1 MKKSLLFFAI
11 TFLSHFANAQTPSF
25 TWVKQMGKFGGFVT
39 PRATVV
45 DASGNVITIGQFKNT
60 IDFDP
65 GAGVFTLT
73 SVNNPNTANNQNDI
87 FISKVD
93 ANGNFVWAKQLAGID
108 LKDATSVGVDAAG
121 NVYTTG
127 FFYGTVDF
135 DPGVG
140 VSNLTSKGYND
151 IFISKLDAS
160 GNFVWAKQM
169 GSLYGDSGYAITVDS
184 AGNVFTTGSFSDTC
198 DFDPNAGV
206 SNMTALV
213 ENIFIS
219 KLDTNGNY
227 VWAKSMGGIAYNRG
241 KAITLDASGNVYVG
255 GTFGGT
261 TDFDPNAGVANLTSV
276 GSFGGNEDMFVLK
289 LDLNGSYVWA
299 IQFGGTGV
307 KFLKGMAVDASGNVF
322 TAGMFS
328 GTVDFNPSAAVG
340 NLNGPTF
347 GDDGFISKLD
357 ASGNFVWVKQLEGNI
372 RDVASLAL
380 DTSGNV
386 YTTGSFYSQYS
397 QNIFSQ
403 TDFDPGAGIYNL
415 SVIHRFG
422 DDTYILKLDTSGSF
436 VWVKQ
441 IGGVPNIATGPD
453 TIGKSITVDGSGNI
467 YTTGTFG
474 SSVNDSGDFD
484 PDAGVALLTPTGGSA
499 DMFVHKMGQTALGLL
514 KNSIDSEISVY
525 PNPSSGGF
533 SIDID
538 ENLIGAK
545 ATIYNL
551 LGQKIKDFKL
561 NATTTNQN
569 ITKGIYLLQIE
580 KEGIKTTNKL
590 IVN

>member
-1 MKKSLLFFAI
+1 MKKILLLLAI
-11 TFLSHFANAQTPSF
+11 TFLSHFANAQTPSL
-25 TWVKQMGKFGGFVT
+25 TWVKQIGKSGGFVT

-45 DASGNVITIGQFKNT
+45 DASGNVITTGLFKNT

-65 GAGVFTLT
+65 GAGVSNLT

-93 ANGNFVWAKQLAGID
+93 ANGDFVWAKQLAGID
-108 LKDATSVGVDAAG
+108 LKDATAVSVDGAG

-169 GSLYGDSGYAITVDS
+169 GSIFGDSGYAIAVDS

-213 ENIFIS
+213 ENVFIS
-219 KLDTNGNY
+219 KLDTNGNF

-241 KAITLDASGNVYVG
+241 KVITLDATGNIYVG

-289 LDLNGSYVWA
+289 LDSNGSYVWA
-299 IQFGGTGV
+299 KKFSGTGV
-307 KFLKGMAVDASGNVF
+307 KFLKGMAVDAIGNVF

-328 GTVDFNPSAAVG
+328 GTVDFDPSPAVT
-340 NLNGPTF
+340 NLSGPAF

-357 ASGNFVWVKQLEGNI
+357 ASGNFVWVKQLEGTI

-380 DTSGNV
+380 DASGNV
-386 YTTGSFYSQYS
+386 YTTGSFYSD
-397 QNIFSQ
+397 SQ

-415 SVIHRFG
+415 SITHRFG
-422 DDTYILKLDTSGSF
+422 DDTYILKLDASGSF

-441 IGGVPNIATGPD
+441 IGGVPSLTAGPD
-453 TIGKSITVDGSGNI
+453 TIGKSIVVDGSGNI

-474 SSVNDSGDFD
+474 SSTSDSGDFD
-484 PDAGVALLTPTGGSA
+484 PNAGVALLTPTGGSA
-499 DMFVHKMGQTALGLL
+499 DMFVHKMSQTTLGLS
-514 KNSIDSEISVY
+514 KNNIDNKISIY
-525 PNPSSGGF
+525 PNPSNGNF
-533 SIDID
+533 NIEID
-538 ENLIGAK
+538 ENLIDAK
-545 ATIYNL
+545 VHVFNI
-551 LGQKIKDFKL
+551 LGQKVKDFSLKSI
-561 NATTTNQN
+561 TSNQN
-569 ITKGIYLLQIE
+569 LNQGIYILEIE
-580 KEGIKTTNKL
+580 KEGSKITKKL